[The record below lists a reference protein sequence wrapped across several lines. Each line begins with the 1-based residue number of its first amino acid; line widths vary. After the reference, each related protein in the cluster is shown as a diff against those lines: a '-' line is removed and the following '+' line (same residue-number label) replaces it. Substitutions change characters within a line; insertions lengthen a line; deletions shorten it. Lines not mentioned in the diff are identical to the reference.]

1 MPDGAR
7 FLPHERFPLRNG
19 DVSFWFSQLGPAPA
33 RPALGGDLEVDVAIV
48 GAGYTGLW
56 SAYYLAKADPS
67 LRIAVLE
74 SHHVGYGASGRNGGW
89 VANSIT
95 GGREDDT
102 ARVGR
107 AVEGRFQEIFNDAV
121 DEVGRV
127 AAAEGID
134 AHYVK
139 GGELLVAR
147 NPAQLERLKA
157 EAAHEESWPEDSAVF
172 LSPAELATR
181 VNVAGALGAMHVP
194 HCARIQPARLARG
207 LADAVERLGVTIYEG
222 TTVLSLEPG
231 SGGGSGEGAG
241 GTGRGA
247 GRGPRAVTDHGTV
260 SAAQVLRCTEGFT
273 ASIKGLKRDW
283 LPMNSSMIVTE
294 PLPESLWEQIGWDGM
309 ETLEDMAH
317 GYVYLQR
324 TEDGRIAIG
333 GRGKPYKFGSATDLD
348 GDTPPETVAALTRQL
363 HAMFPGTVG
372 LKIDHAWSG
381 VLGVPR
387 NWKSTV
393 GLDPVTG
400 LGWAGGYVGTG
411 VTATNV
417 AGRTLAD
424 LVLGVDSE
432 LTRMPWVN
440 RRVRKWEVEP
450 LRWIAVHV
458 MYALFYSADRSEDRR
473 GGSTRWWAKLAN
485 AVSGR
490 GH

>member
-1 MPDGAR
+1 M
-7 FLPHERFPLRNG
+7 RNG
-19 DVSFWFSQLGPAPA
+19 DVSFWFSQLEPEAP
-33 RPALGGDLEVDVAIV
+33 RPALEGDLDADVAIV

-56 SAYYLAKADPS
+56 AAYYLAQADPT

-74 SHHVGYGASGRNGGW
+74 AHHVGYGASGRNGGW

-95 GGREDDT
+95 GGREDD
-102 ARVGR
+102 AKRVGR
-107 AVEGRFQEIFNDAV
+107 ATVGRFQEIFNEAV

-127 AAAEGID
+127 CATEEID

-147 NPAQLERLKA
+147 NPAQLGRLLA
-157 EAAHEESWPEDSAVF
+157 EAEHEESWPEDEAVLLSA
-172 LSPAELATR
+172 AETHQR
-181 VNVAGALGAMHVP
+181 VRVAGALGGLHLP

-207 LADAVERLGVTIYEG
+207 LAHAVERLGVTIYEG
-222 TTVLSLEPG
+222 TTVLSLEAGAPG
-231 SGGGSGEGAG
+231 QPARAV
-241 GTGRGA
+241 TGRGTV
-247 GRGPRAVTDHGTV
+247 RA
-260 SAAQVLRCTEGFT
+260 ARLLRCTEGFT

-294 PLPESLWEQIGWDGM
+294 PLGDALWERIGWRDL

-324 TEDGRIAIG
+324 TQDGRIAIG
-333 GRGKPYKFGSATDLD
+333 GRGKPYKYGSATDLD
-348 GDTPPETVAALTRQL
+348 GETPRETVAALSRQL
-363 HAMFPGTVG
+363 HSMFPSTEGVG
-372 LKIDHAWSG
+372 IEHAWSG

-400 LGWAGGYVGTG
+400 MGWAGGYVGTG

-417 AGRTLAD
+417 AGQTLAD
-424 LVLGVDSE
+424 LVLGLDTE
-432 LTRMPWVN
+432 LVRMPWVN
-440 RRVRKWEVEP
+440 RTVRKWEPEP
-450 LRWIAVHV
+450 LRWIAVHA
-458 MYALFYSADRSEDRR
+458 MYALFYGADRSEDKR
-473 GGSTRWWAKLAN
+473 GSTTRWWARAAN
-485 AVSGR
+485 ALSGR